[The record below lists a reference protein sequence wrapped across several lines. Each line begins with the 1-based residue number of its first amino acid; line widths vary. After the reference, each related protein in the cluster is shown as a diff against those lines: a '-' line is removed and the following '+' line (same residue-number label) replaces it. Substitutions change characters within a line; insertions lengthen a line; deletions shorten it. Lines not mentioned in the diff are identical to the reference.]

1 MQWWL
6 SFRSLRSCAV
16 LAAMVAAAAA
26 LAAPKTV
33 CTVTINSADEREVF
47 KRSLPV
53 GDYRFVELVRHGQP
67 DWFAQA
73 CRERVSC
80 DALIVSGHFDD
91 GTEFYTDR
99 YEDREALPVTELQQA
114 ACSASCSSLFAK
126 LKEVYLFGC
135 NTLKSDA
142 RNVAGADAVRSLVRA
157 GRSEAEAQKIAAAWS
172 ERYGESN
179 RERLRH
185 IFANVPVLYGF
196 ASKAP
201 LGRVAGPL
209 LERYFASAPAGEVAS
224 GRVSQTMLQLFG
236 PSSMIAVPGLADS
249 DANASYR
256 GDMCALADDAPSA
269 SRKLAFVHQVL
280 QRDPAEVRLFLDHL
294 ERFMATMDAAPRR
307 EPAVNQELA
316 AIERDAAARERFL
329 VFLRDVDEAPVQ
341 ARLIELARAFG
352 WLDDEQAR
360 AEFLG
365 LVRSRMAR
373 AALGLHEVDLVCASP
388 HARASGLAQRLAA
401 TGVVRMTQPAH
412 AAAMACLGDADGH
425 ERMLQALTSPRDEDV
440 QIAQVYLRHRPL
452 AQVSEVRA
460 LAAGIVRMKAVAAQ
474 VRALETLAKQ
484 RLTDPQS
491 VQAIAGLF
499 TQVRSLPVQRA
510 IAGILIR
517 ADTRS
522 IEREALARSLRLN
535 RVKSP
540 DGHDVIDALIRLL
553 QTA

>member
-1 MQWWL
+1 MVL
-6 SFRSLRSCAV
+6 HRVIRSGAV
-16 LAAMVAAAAA
+16 LAALAGATSHAA

-33 CTVTINSADEREVF
+33 CTITINSADEREVF
-47 KRSLPV
+47 KRHLPA

-80 DALIVSGHFDD
+80 DALIISGHFDD

-114 ACSASCSSLFAK
+114 ACSASCGNLFGQ

-135 NTLKSDA
+135 NTLKSDP
-142 RNVAGADAVRSLVRA
+142 RNVAGGEALRSLIRA
-157 GRSEAEAQKIAAAWS
+157 GKTEAEAQRIASAWS

-185 IFANVPVLYGF
+185 IFKNVPVLYGF
-196 ASKAP
+196 SSKAP
-201 LGRVAGPL
+201 LGRTAGPL
-209 LERYFASAPAGEVAS
+209 LERYFQTAPAGEVAS

-236 PSSMIAVPGLADS
+236 PTSMIAVPGLADG
-249 DANASYR
+249 DAQTAYR
-256 GDMCALADDAPSA
+256 SDMCALADDAPSA
-269 SRKLAFVHQVL
+269 ANKLAFVHRVL
-280 QRDPAEVRLFLDHL
+280 QRDAAEVRLFLDHL
-294 ERFMATMDAAPRR
+294 ERFMGTIEPQARR
-307 EPAVNQELA
+307 QPAVAQALA
-316 AIERDAAARERFL
+316 AIEHDQAARERFL
-329 VFLRDVDEAPVQ
+329 AFLRDVDEAPVQ
-341 ARLIELARAFG
+341 ARLIELARGFG
-352 WLDDEQAR
+352 WLADEQAR

-373 AALGLHEVDLVCASP
+373 DKLGLHEVDLVCASP
-388 HARASGLAQRLAA
+388 HSRASGLASRLAA
-401 TGVVRMTQPAH
+401 TGVVQRGRVAH
-412 AAAMACLGDADGH
+412 AAAMACLGDADAH
-425 ERMLQALTSPRDEDV
+425 ERTLQALTSAKDDEV

-452 AQVSEVRA
+452 AQVAEVRA
-460 LAAGIVRMKAVAAQ
+460 LTAGIARMKAVSAQ

-499 TQVRSLPVQRA
+499 SQVRSLPVQRA
-510 IAGILIR
+510 IANILIR
-517 ADTRS
+517 ADTGS
-522 IEREALARSLRLN
+522 IGRAELARSLRQH
-535 RVKSP
+535 RVRSP
-540 DGHDVIDALIRLL
+540 DGHDVIDALIRVL